1 MIPQEMQPQ
10 RRRGIAEA
18 QRREQ
23 EEKVLRD
30 ISEAIK
36 SVQEVRVPK
45 GMCPHCLT
53 HIGRGIYFH
62 VQRCTNNEQG
72 NG

>member
-18 QRREQ
+18 QRRQAEQ
-23 EEKVLRD
+23 KVPVEKP
-30 ISEAIK
+30 APT
-36 SVQEVRVPK
+36 VPK
-45 GMCPHCLT
+45 GVCPHCMT